1 MQVLDKFFKVTESKS
16 SFSTEIVAGLT
27 TFAAMSYIIFL
38 QPKVLSGT
46 LSGTAT
52 GMPAEA
58 LFTATCLVAAFG
70 SLLMG
75 ILANYPV
82 ALAPGM
88 GENFFFVTIV
98 TVALAGITG
107 LAPGSPELWQ
117 AGLSIVF
124 ISGVVFAIL
133 SFLNI
138 RQLLMKAVS
147 GSMRNAILVGLGL
160 FIAELGLM
168 NGGIVTVAFGHF
180 DLSPDIASV
189 SSLVFMVGLIIAA
202 VLEFRKIKG
211 SLLIGI
217 GAGLVVALATGK
229 VQYSG
234 LFSAPPSALPV
245 FCKFNFTLIWKHFFQ
260 ILPLMIIFLYMDV
273 FDTLGCLLGLTE
285 QAGICKPNGDLP
297 RPKRAFAS
305 DATGTIFG
313 SLFGNSTV
321 TAYLESGAGI
331 EAGGKTGL
339 TAVVTGTCFLLALF
353 FSPLVKMAAEFSP
366 VTAPALVIVGVIMM
380 GAVKDIDW
388 KDMSEALPSFLIIV
402 GIPFTSSVAD
412 GMMLGF
418 IVYPL
423 VKALCGKGKE
433 IGFLSYFLSAL
444 MLLYLILVKAG

>member
-124 ISGVVFAIL
+124 ISGVVLAIL

-138 RQLLMKAVS
+138 RHLLM
-147 GSMRNAILVGLGL
+147 
-160 FIAELGLM
+160 
-168 NGGIVTVAFGHF
+168 
-180 DLSPDIASV
+180 
-189 SSLVFMVGLIIAA
+189 
-202 VLEFRKIKG
+202 
-211 SLLIGI
+211 
-217 GAGLVVALATGK
+217 
-229 VQYSG
+229 
-234 LFSAPPSALPV
+234 
-245 FCKFNFTLIWKHFFQ
+245 
-260 ILPLMIIFLYMDV
+260 
-273 FDTLGCLLGLTE
+273 
-285 QAGICKPNGDLP
+285 
-297 RPKRAFAS
+297 
-305 DATGTIFG
+305 
-313 SLFGNSTV
+313 
-321 TAYLESGAGI
+321 
-331 EAGGKTGL
+331 
-339 TAVVTGTCFLLALF
+339 
-353 FSPLVKMAAEFSP
+353 
-366 VTAPALVIVGVIMM
+366 
-380 GAVKDIDW
+380 
-388 KDMSEALPSFLIIV
+388 
-402 GIPFTSSVAD
+402 
-412 GMMLGF
+412 
-418 IVYPL
+418 
-423 VKALCGKGKE
+423 
-433 IGFLSYFLSAL
+433 
-444 MLLYLILVKAG
+444 